1 VTHFDRGA
9 FVWVVEHRVGWLD
22 PIFVALSVVG
32 YVGLIWV
39 ALAPA
44 LALWTKRRIVAT
56 TAFTAG
62 CVWASDLTTVAIK
75 AVVERPRPFSTVP
88 EADPLLGG
96 TLGSSF
102 PSGHAATAFAGAV
115 ILAVLVRRAIPLL
128 LALAVLV
135 AFSRIYVGVH
145 YPLDVLGGA
154 AIGAAVALA
163 LAYALR
169 ALPRPSEAR
178 RRSAAAQPRG

>member
-1 VTHFDRGA
+1 MT
-9 FVWVVEHRVGWLD
+9 VVV
-22 PIFVALSVVG
+22 
-32 YVGLIWV
+32 
-39 ALAPA
+39 
-44 LALWTKRRIVAT
+44 
-56 TAFTAG
+56 
-62 CVWASDLTTVAIK
+62 K
-75 AVVERPRPFSTVP
+75 AAVDRPRPSSTVP
-88 EADPLLGG
+88 EADPLFGG

-115 ILAVLVRRAIPLL
+115 ILAVLVRRAVPLL

-135 AFSRIYVGVH
+135 AFSRIYLGVH

-154 AIGAAVALA
+154 AIGAALALV

-178 RRSAAAQPRG
+178 RRSGGAQPPD